1 MDMLRPGSMSASDV
15 GSADRQGVTATA
27 YTIGVRDAR
36 EALET
41 DVAIAET
48 KIITNEASSIYIKKC
63 EHNKNLP

>member
-15 GSADRQGVTATA
+15 GSADIQSVTATA
-27 YTIGVRDAR
+27 YTIGVRGAR

-48 KIITNEASSIYIKKC
+48 KIITNG
-63 EHNKNLP
+63 L